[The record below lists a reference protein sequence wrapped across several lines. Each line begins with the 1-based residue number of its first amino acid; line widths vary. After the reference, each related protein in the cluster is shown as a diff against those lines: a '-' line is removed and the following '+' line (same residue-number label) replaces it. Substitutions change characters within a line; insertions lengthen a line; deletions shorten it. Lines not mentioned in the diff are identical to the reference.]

1 MRISISAFILFFFCG
16 LIVFSACDEKQENEP
31 PYPVDGDTCDR
42 TVLVYMLGSNTL
54 GGFVESNISA
64 MKKAVEKGGRTTGIC
79 CFISI
84 AIMRCRPLKNY
95 FFGTGR

>member
-64 MKKAVEKGGRTTGIC
+64 MKKAVEKGGLHNGNLLLYIDRYNAVPTH
-79 CFISI
+79 
-84 AIMRCRPLKNY
+84 
-95 FFGTGR
+95 